1 MRITSSTAERSP
13 FPSRGRTKARSKL
26 GRGLQLR
33 AFEAIAVLINSAV
46 IVLSKA
52 AREALTRCSTAGGCS
67 PALKPAGRSPSPP
80 GMRVPDTLWG
90 GLEGFTP
97 PHNYRRGQRLPTDKR
112 LPPAPRVSAGL
123 RFAVRPLSGAID
135 REATKSG
142 ACVGT
147 SSTANAVPLPLV
159 GEGLNTVEVEA

>member
-90 GLEGFTP
+90 GLEGFRGERNPSTQFP
-97 PHNYRRGQRLPTDKR
+97 ARTAASDGQTAITRACAKRRAQVCGEVTVGDDGQGNP
-112 LPPAPRVSAGL
+112 
-123 RFAVRPLSGAID
+123 
-135 REATKSG
+135 
-142 ACVGT
+142 
-147 SSTANAVPLPLV
+147 
-159 GEGLNTVEVEA
+159 